1 LQTLLNDLDRSTG
14 PYRQDMSLKT
24 AILSFLNAL
33 LNYGP
38 GQQSLEFRLH
48 LRYELL
54 MLGIEPI
61 IAKLKTFENE
71 NIDKHIEF
79 FEMLRLEDER
89 EFSKSWGE
97 VSNYL
102 FVTSASFFDV
112 HLIVDVKLIVDVN
125 VINDVDAREHVKR
138 GRDVRVDKDEAVALL
153 RLHQSALHSQS
164 PSTHSKFVSY
174 YSYIFPLGP

>member
-1 LQTLLNDLDRSTG
+1 
-14 PYRQDMSLKT
+14 MSLKT

-61 IAKLKTFENE
+61 IAKLKTFEND

-102 FVTSASFFDV
+102 LVTSASFFDV
-112 HLIVDVKLIVDVN
+112 HF
-125 VINDVDAREHVKR
+125 INR
-138 GRDVRVDKDEAVALL
+138 
-153 RLHQSALHSQS
+153 
-164 PSTHSKFVSY
+164 
-174 YSYIFPLGP
+174 